1 MPCQECKRL
10 EKEHAE
16 AVAAFD
22 AASARL
28 RAKGGILSREEY
40 QRFHQAV
47 LVSEQHLDS
56 VRAALSRHT
65 QKHMGETMDQAP
77 AQQLKV

>member
-1 MPCQECKRL
+1 MPCQKCKQL
-10 EKEHAE
+10 EKEHTE

-28 RAKGGILSREEY
+28 RAKGGILSRKEY
-40 QRFHQAV
+40 QQFQQAV
-47 LVSEQHLDS
+47 LVSQQHLDL
-56 VRAALSRHT
+56 VRAAIDRHA